1 MKAKGLVLTQVQIDC
16 CRKQWRSSSKITE
29 ESLFSLSNKEYKGI
43 ACMDFLETV
52 IFFNSSVF

>member
-52 IFFNSSVF
+52 IFFQQ